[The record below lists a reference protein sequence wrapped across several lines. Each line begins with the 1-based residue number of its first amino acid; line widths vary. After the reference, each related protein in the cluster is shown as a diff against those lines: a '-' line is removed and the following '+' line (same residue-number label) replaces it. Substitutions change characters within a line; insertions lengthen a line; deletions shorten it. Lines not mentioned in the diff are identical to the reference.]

1 MKEAIEKLFTV
12 TSTPKSLTHESA
24 KLIESLIPS
33 LVAIHPDKV
42 EARALVVFCV
52 NILNSK
58 NLKSLSKAQ
67 QVLKPIIQ
75 PILDEVPS
83 EEVSG
88 ILNIINAIGV
98 EIERHDSNQFFKL
111 SPKELDNPLLRF
123 HLKSH
128 RFPAYPLLALTCHRL
143 LRSAEAALDMSV
155 AKKELPWQKA
165 GKKLE
170 SVVAPFVHLVHFYK
184 IDASPNA
191 YVTDLPPGKIKEA
204 LQLGQ
209 HEDSVRYADD
219 STTESYLRI
228 VLSVMDGYFPVFRER
243 KEIVCDWGYQRIF
256 GKRFIQEK
264 VYEEGL
270 SYKEWITLNNNAEAE
285 SEEGGYPL
293 EEGEIEEDE
302 PSNDDIARRMLL
314 SQIRPS
320 QFPCFYQRQSISL
333 NDYSRIFH
341 GLLLQKDLNDMT
353 TDNLAVALS
362 FLALIFYGFNPKK
375 YAKIKIRRFADGN
388 ETILSGDLFY
398 EPDRSLIYYRMEE
411 DQVANI
417 YNSTE
422 PKDSGIYRTS
432 GSLVEL
438 PVHGIFKNVAEALSK
453 RARAERSRSIQKFRK
468 IINSHLAAYK
478 STISPFSFHR
488 SFLNYAI
495 SRYNLDPLV
504 AAYISCSAPRE
515 QRAQK
520 YYTSVSAER
529 IRDDAASFQECLLKD
544 ILANCEKLGLPVRK
558 ELFHPET
565 VSSCEPSSEFIG
577 SGFVPNDAELKVVI
591 AQIKTLLV
599 SGAIKDPKRYFNVY
613 TFYTMLLLRFT
624 TGLRQIE
631 VERMKDK
638 DLDREGRLLSVHGK
652 GNRLYNEYRLI
663 PLLPMTIHAIEELK
677 RAQKEYY
684 WWLIGRGEL
693 APVDIEQRPAYQNLF
708 YLVNEM
714 GLPIPASSS
723 SIRELLKAENEGFF
737 PFKLNASRHLVR
749 TRLFE
754 MKVPHQLLN
763 VYIGHQTKGK
773 EFLSHFSLSLSC
785 DIKEKIMPQMEKLA
799 NELDLSVIP
808 YKGKKDP

>member
-1 MKEAIEKLFTV
+1 MKEAIEKLFAG
-12 TSTPKSLTHESA
+12 TSTPKHLTPEA
-24 KLIESLIPS
+24 TKLIESLLPF
-33 LVAIHPDKV
+33 LTAIHADKI
-42 EARALVVFCV
+42 ETRAISTFCI
-52 NILNSK
+52 NLLNSK
-58 NLKSLSKAQ
+58 NLKGLSKAQ
-67 QVLKPIIQ
+67 PVLKNIIK
-75 PILDEVPS
+75 PILDELPS
-83 EEVSG
+83 EEVSE
-88 ILNIINAIGV
+88 ILKIIDALRENL
-98 EIERHDSNQFFKL
+98 EKHDMAGLFRQR
-111 SPKELDNPLLRF
+111 PKEPDNPLLFF
-123 HLKSH
+123 HLSSK
-128 RFPAYPLLALTCHRL
+128 RFPAYPALALTCHRL
-143 LRSAEAALDMSV
+143 LRWAQDALKVNVKRGDM
-155 AKKELPWQKA
+155 PGQRA

-170 SVVAPFVHLVHFYK
+170 SVVTPFIHLVHFYK
-184 IDASPNA
+184 IDDSPFVA
-191 YVTDLPPGKIKEA
+191 DLTPRKVTEA
-204 LQLGQ
+204 IELGQ
-209 HEDSVRYADD
+209 RDDSVRYIDNQTMEA
-219 STTESYLRI
+219 YIRI
-228 VLSVMDGYFPVFRER
+228 ILSIIDGSFPVLRNR
-243 KEIVCDWGYQRIF
+243 KRIIYEWGTQFII
-256 GKRFIQEK
+256 GKRFIQEH
-264 VYEEGL
+264 VYDDGL

-333 NDYSRIFH
+333 NGYSRIFH
-341 GLLLQKDLNDMT
+341 GLLLQKELNDMKN
-353 TDNLAVALS
+353 DELVAAWRFLS
-362 FLALIFYGFNPKK
+362 LVSYGFNPKK
-375 YAKIKIRRFADGN
+375 HAHMKIRRFTDGD
-388 ETILSGDLFY
+388 ETLISGDLFY
-398 EPDRSLIYYRMEE
+398 EPDRKIIYYRMEE

-417 YNSTE
+417 YKSTD
-422 PKDSGIYRTS
+422 PKGSGIYRNS
-432 GSLVEL
+432 GTIVEL
-438 PVHGIFKNVAEALSK
+438 PVHGKLKEVMEALLK
-453 RARAERSRSIQKFRK
+453 REQIERYLPFSKFRK

-478 STISPFSFHR
+478 TTISPFSFHR
-488 SFLNYAI
+488 SFLSYAI

-515 QRAQK
+515 QRAQM

-558 ELFHPET
+558 ELLYPET
-565 VSSCEPSSEFIG
+565 VPSYEPASKFIG
-577 SGFVPNDAELKVVI
+577 SGFVPNDVELKSVI

-599 SGAIKDPKRYFNVY
+599 SDAIKDPKRYFNVY
-613 TFYTMLLLRFT
+613 SFYIMLLLRFT

-631 VERMKDK
+631 VERMKDM
-638 DLDREGRLLSVHGK
+638 DMDREGRLLSVHGK
-652 GNRLYNEYRLI
+652 GNRLYNEYRLM

-708 YLVNEM
+708 YLVNGM

-723 SIRELLKAENEGFF
+723 NIREFLKAESEGFF

-754 MKVPHQLLN
+754 MKIPHQLLN

-773 EFLSHFSLSLSC
+773 EFLSHYSLSLSC
-785 DIKEKIMPQMEKLA
+785 DIKEKILPQMEKLA
-799 NELDLSVIP
+799 KELNLSIIP